1 MLLVILLCQGLGST
15 WRFRR
20 DLLLV
25 ILLCQFRVWVPH
37 GGSDEICCSLFSC
50 VSLGSGFHVEV
61 QTRYAARY
69 SPVSVQ
75 GLGSTWRFRR
85 DLLLVILLCQF
96 RVWVPRGGSDE
107 ICCSLFSCVSLGSG
121 FHVEVQ
127 TRFAA
132 RYSPVSV

>member
-1 MLLVILLCQGLGST
+1 M
-15 WRFRR
+15 
-20 DLLLV
+20 LLV

-85 DLLLVILLCQF
+85 DMLLVILLCQF
-96 RVWVPRGGSDE
+96 RVWVPHGGSDE

-121 FHVEVQ
+121 FHMEVQ
-127 TRFAA
+127 TRYAA